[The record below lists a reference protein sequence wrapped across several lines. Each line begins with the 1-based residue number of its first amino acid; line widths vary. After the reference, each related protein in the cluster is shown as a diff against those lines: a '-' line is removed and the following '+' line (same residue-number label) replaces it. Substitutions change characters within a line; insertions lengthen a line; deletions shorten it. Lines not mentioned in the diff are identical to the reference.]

1 MWRALRGDCHNIVR
15 HAAASEAATAP
26 AMSMAARTSETTPH
40 TSRPPHRFFCGPCFC
55 SIWIYVPH
63 MKLTEIQNLAIQAR
77 MALIVGARTFDRLF
91 AGIRFAE
98 ADGGLLYVYAKDE
111 ETAADIED
119 DYALDISVVASAIL
133 KQRIEV
139 VVVLPKVLQ

>member
-1 MWRALRGDCHNIVR
+1 
-15 HAAASEAATAP
+15 
-26 AMSMAARTSETTPH
+26 
-40 TSRPPHRFFCGPCFC
+40 
-55 SIWIYVPH
+55 
-63 MKLTEIQNLAIQAR
+63 
-77 MALIVGARTFDRLF
+77 MALMVGAETFDRLF

-98 ADGGLLYVYAKDE
+98 AEGGLLYVYARDE

-119 DYALDISVVASAIL
+119 DHALDISIVASAIL